1 MSVEEDYKRHASVS
15 SRESDNGQ
23 QSIIISSSVVRLLSY
38 GRTSRPRVSKKKR
51 PHVMIL
57 TADTLVLYTVADDSY
72 SDELDGLHES
82 GSGLGRFRS
91 LRMSHSRSVVDSS
104 MHKKSM
110 ASSWGSSTSLDQHV
124 SGGSD
129 DEEAMDDLLEGQE
142 FHLGVSLNQIL
153 GLHVDGHNM
162 YVFYQPNKPHKRWI
176 ADHGIKSILKSL
188 SGHSPQKRE
197 ILSKYPEA
205 DHFLI
210 RFSGEMEDVCGFQ
223 DSIECAIDVFESA
236 MHYVSRNLPLIDT
249 SSVIMVTAGERATN
263 ENQFCL
269 PFPALGQSICF
280 PLNIGRAIAD
290 KESDAFLQTC
300 IVMYLQTPVGTAVAN
315 VSLMELEKS
324 FEEGEVPIETACTI
338 QHDLDVPDG
347 YAWKVV
353 VLWKAERS
361 LKQVERMRVGGED
374 GKHEHQ
380 QRVVAPERSAKKPV
394 TRVAR
399 KKTAGVSDPLLVGL
413 VGLSLARRLR
423 HAKKKEHAPHKS
435 SRVPVYAW
443 NMMVYEIDITLEPTK
458 SVGVPRML
466 STSSV
471 ADAIPSSPVSVLSPP
486 FEYLIGKH
494 PNIVTHDIAQR
505 FIIGLESD
513 SKAYTGLTKM
523 VDYFVKHKL
532 QDALSSRQPAFDSL
546 KQHYPH
552 GFLGWC
558 SKSDCL
564 IEFEAMGKWADA
576 YKCIVADGFGEDD
589 MLKHLLFSYIFAFRH
604 LDSRKWPKGKT
615 VKIMDV
621 EGLQMSHLNTPSF
634 KFITQIA
641 GALAVLFPQRMHQCF
656 LVNAPTWWSM
666 AWRLISP
673 MIPEKVRAQMQVFNK
688 KNKDKAKAAMLEWMT
703 EDELPIKYGGKS
715 TATLETSPYEQE
727 LRHFV
732 AGLNS

>member
-1 MSVEEDYKRHASVS
+1 MSEYDVRRHASLNS
-15 SRESDNGQ
+15 SESDQ
-23 QSIIISSSVVRLLSY
+23 QSIISASVVRLLSY

-72 SDELDGLHES
+72 SDELDGLQES
-82 GSGLGRFRS
+82 GSASGLGRFRS
-91 LRMSHSRSVVDSS
+91 LRMSHSRSVMDSS
-104 MHKKSM
+104 TM
-110 ASSWGSSTSLDQHV
+110 DQQI

-129 DEEAMDDLLEGQE
+129 DEESDDLLEGQS
-142 FHLGVSLNQIL
+142 FQLGVSLNQIL
-153 GLHVDGHNM
+153 GLHVDGHKM

-176 ADHGIKSILKSL
+176 AEHGIKSILKSL
-188 SGHSPQKRE
+188 SGHASQKRE
-197 ILSKYPEA
+197 ILSRYPEA
-205 DHFLI
+205 DHLLV
-210 RFSGEMEDVCGFQ
+210 RFSGGLEDVF
-223 DSIECAIDVFESA
+223 DFKDNVECAIRVFESA
-236 MHYVSRNLPLIDT
+236 MSYVSRNLPLIDT
-249 SSVIMVTAGERATN
+249 SSVIMVTAGKRASN

-269 PFPALGQSICF
+269 PFPALGDSICF
-280 PLNIGRAIAD
+280 PSSIGRAIAD
-290 KESDAFLQTC
+290 KESECFLENC
-300 IVMYLQTPVGTAVAN
+300 VIMYLQTPVGTAVAN

-324 FEEGEVPIETACTI
+324 FEEGEVPIETVCTI
-338 QHDLDVPDG
+338 QQELDVPDG

-353 VLWKAERS
+353 VLWKAKRS
-361 LKQVERMRVGGED
+361 LKQVERMRVGGE
-374 GKHEHQ
+374 GGRKEHHGGVSETAERPVKKH
-380 QRVVAPERSAKKPV
+380 VAQ
-394 TRVAR
+394 VAR

-413 VGLSLARRLR
+413 VGLSLARKLR
-423 HAKKKEHAPHKS
+423 HAKKDHVPHKS
-435 SRVPVYAW
+435 TRLPVYAW
-443 NMMVYEIDITLEPTK
+443 NMVVYEIEIALEPTK

-471 ADAIPSSPVSVLSPP
+471 ADALPSNQVSVLSPP
-486 FEYLIGKH
+486 FEYLVSKH
-494 PNIVTHDIAQR
+494 QSIVTHDIAQR
-505 FIIGLESD
+505 FIIGLESE

-523 VDYFVKHKL
+523 VDYFMKHNL

-564 IEFEAMGKWADA
+564 IEFEAMGQWAEA

-641 GALAVLFPQRMHQCF
+641 GALAVLFPQRLHQCF

-688 KNKDKAKAAMLEWMT
+688 KNKDKAKAAMLEWIS

-715 TATLETSPYEQE
+715 TATLESSPYEQQ
-727 LRHFV
+727 LRDFV

>member
-104 MHKKSM
+104 MHKKSN
-110 ASSWGSSTSLDQHV
+110 ASSWGSNTSLDQHV

-188 SGHSPQKRE
+188 SGHSPQKRQ

-210 RFSGEMEDVCGFQ
+210 RFSGGMEDVCGFK

-236 MHYVSRNLPLIDT
+236 MNYVSRNLPLIDT

-324 FEEGEVPIETACTI
+324 FEEGEVPIETVCTI

-347 YAWKVV
+347 YAWKVI

-380 QRVVAPERSAKKPV
+380 RGVVAPERSAKKASH
-394 TRVAR
+394 TR
-399 KKTAGVSDPLLVGL
+399 
-413 VGLSLARRLR
+413 
-423 HAKKKEHAPHKS
+423 
-435 SRVPVYAW
+435 
-443 NMMVYEIDITLEPTK
+443 
-458 SVGVPRML
+458 
-466 STSSV
+466 
-471 ADAIPSSPVSVLSPP
+471 
-486 FEYLIGKH
+486 
-494 PNIVTHDIAQR
+494 
-505 FIIGLESD
+505 
-513 SKAYTGLTKM
+513 
-523 VDYFVKHKL
+523 
-532 QDALSSRQPAFDSL
+532 
-546 KQHYPH
+546 
-552 GFLGWC
+552 C
-558 SKSDCL
+558 
-564 IEFEAMGKWADA
+564 
-576 YKCIVADGFGEDD
+576 
-589 MLKHLLFSYIFAFRH
+589 
-604 LDSRKWPKGKT
+604 
-615 VKIMDV
+615 
-621 EGLQMSHLNTPSF
+621 
-634 KFITQIA
+634 
-641 GALAVLFPQRMHQCF
+641 
-656 LVNAPTWWSM
+656 
-666 AWRLISP
+666 
-673 MIPEKVRAQMQVFNK
+673 
-688 KNKDKAKAAMLEWMT
+688 
-703 EDELPIKYGGKS
+703 
-715 TATLETSPYEQE
+715 
-727 LRHFV
+727 
-732 AGLNS
+732 